1 MGLNFEIMK
10 GVEFIADDIRDY
22 ITSTLK
28 LKKNYEIPYKRTFR
42 KIPFVISAN
51 RYLYHK
57 SIGKQQKKE
66 SEQFFW
72 IWRKKAIG
80 ANYLMP

>member
-28 LKKNYEIPYKRTFR
+28 LKKNYEIPYEKG
-42 KIPFVISAN
+42 
-51 RYLYHK
+51 L
-57 SIGKQQKKE
+57 
-66 SEQFFW
+66 
-72 IWRKKAIG
+72 
-80 ANYLMP
+80 

>member
-28 LKKNYEIPYKRTFR
+28 LKKNYENTLRKRTLCIKLNPSNCVFSHSVLKFQR
-42 KIPFVISAN
+42 K
-51 RYLYHK
+51 
-57 SIGKQQKKE
+57 E
-66 SEQFFW
+66 
-72 IWRKKAIG
+72 
-80 ANYLMP
+80 